1 MGNPTIG
8 IQSGSTESES
18 TRSGDPDILF
28 TPDGHVQQVAVLYK
42 LKRTGKRLPLYRQ
55 RLIYLVL
62 LIIADGLVLG
72 LAFALAYAVRFYA
85 PVSWFQEGNS
95 SITYYS
101 NLVFYLIPLWLVL
114 FAIFGLYDYANLLGG
129 TKEYGL
135 VFNACTAGILG
146 VMVIDFLDVQTLVAR
161 GWLLLAW
168 IFSGVLVMLSR
179 FSLRRGIYYLRSKG
193 YLLSPALIVGTN
205 SEGQALAEQFTGWT
219 SSGLSVIGFVGDASG
234 QGQRVC
240 RNLYN
245 LGGLSH
251 LEGLIAAYQVEE
263 LVVATTALS
272 REELLGIFLQFGA
285 APNVNIRLSSG
296 LFEILT
302 TGVSIKSMG
311 YVPLMS
317 LNKVRLEPVENLV
330 KTAMDYILTLGSFI
344 FILPLFV
351 VLAILIKLDSPG
363 PIFHRRRVLGVH
375 GRVFDALKFRTMYVN
390 GDEILKQY
398 PDLLA
403 EYQANFKLK
412 EDPRVTRVGRVLR
425 RLSLDELPQLFNV
438 LAGQMSL
445 IGPRMIT
452 EKEADMYGKWR
463 MNLLTVKP
471 GLTGLWQV
479 SGRSDV
485 DYESRVR
492 LDMQYIR
499 NYSIWQDIF
508 ILFKTIPVVLQGHGA
523 Y

>member
-1 MGNPTIG
+1 M
-8 IQSGSTESES
+8 
-18 TRSGDPDILF
+18 
-28 TPDGHVQQVAVLYK
+28 
-42 LKRTGKRLPLYRQ
+42 
-55 RLIYLVL
+55 
-62 LIIADGLVLG
+62 LG
-72 LAFALAYAVRFYA
+72 LAFTLAYAVRFYA

-95 SITYYS
+95 SITYS
-101 NLVFYLIPLWLVL
+101 NLVFSLIPLWLVV

-135 VFNACTAGILG
+135 IFNACTAGILG
-146 VMVIDFLDVQTLVAR
+146 VMVFDFLDAQTIVVSR

-168 IFSGVLVMLSR
+168 MFSDFLVMMGR
-179 FSLRRGIYYLRSKG
+179 FSLRRGIYYLRSRG
-193 YLLSPALIVGTN
+193 YFLSPALIVGTN
-205 SEGQALAEQFTGWT
+205 SEGQALAEQFAGWT
-219 SSGLSVIGFVGDASG
+219 SSGLNVIGFVGGADS

-240 RNLYN
+240 RNLYS
-245 LGGLSH
+245 LGGLGY
-251 LEGLIAAYQVEE
+251 LEELIATYQVEE

-272 REELLGIFLQFGA
+272 REELLTIFLQFGA
-285 APNVNIRLSSG
+285 APKVNIRLSSG

-317 LNKVRLEPVENLV
+317 LNKLRLEPVEALM
-330 KTAMDYILTLGSFI
+330 KMAMDYTLTLGSFI
-344 FILPLFV
+344 IILPLF
-351 VLAILIKLDSPG
+351 AIISLLIKWDSPG

-375 GRVFDALKFRTMYVN
+375 GKVFDALKFRTMYVN
-390 GDEILKQY
+390 GDEILQQY
-398 PDLLA
+398 PELLA

-412 EDPRVTRVGRVLR
+412 NDPRVTRVGGFLR
-425 RLSLDELPQLFNV
+425 RFSLDELPQLFNV
-438 LAGQMSL
+438 LVGQMSL

-485 DYESRVR
+485 DYEERVR

-499 NYSIWQDIF
+499 NYTIWQDLF
-508 ILFKTIPVVLQGHGA
+508 ILFKTIPVVVQGHGA